1 MKRILSLVLL
11 LGVIAVSNCTRVPD
25 NNDPVIGIWTNT
37 ELKQTSDKGQEQ
49 IKEEWIF
56 NDAYLGR
63 YHRYRGEQIEFLTD
77 FKWERSDESYH
88 ISYPGTD
95 MTTQTATM
103 EETPEGTVLQDQDG
117 KILAVRE

>member
-37 ELKQTSDKGQEQ
+37 ELKQTSDKGQEK

-77 FKWERSDESYH
+77 FKWERSDEAYK

>member
-25 NNDPVIGIWTNT
+25 NNDPVIGIWTNQ
-37 ELKQTSDKGQEQ
+37 ELDQSSEKGQVDV
-49 IKEEWIF
+49 KEEWIF

-63 YHRYRGEQIEFLTD
+63 YHRYRGEQIDFLTD
-77 FKWERSDESYH
+77 FQWERSEEVYN
-88 ISYPGTD
+88 ISYPGTE
-95 MTTQTATM
+95 MPTQTATM